1 MEDFKKRILE
11 EYIEV
16 SNRAVKLEAFL
27 STDKFKEL
35 NKEMQVLM
43 KLQNRYMNGYIECLV
58 QRLEL
63 LLTEE
68 QMNAF
73 MTERRIVE

>member
-11 EYIEV
+11 EYTEV
-16 SNRAVKLEAFL
+16 SNRAVKLEVFL
-27 STDKFKEL
+27 STNRFKEL
-35 NKEMQVLM
+35 DKEMQVLM
-43 KLQNRYMNGYIECLV
+43 QLQNHYMNGYIECLIK
-58 QRLEL
+58 RLEL

>member
-11 EYIEV
+11 EYTEV
-16 SNRAVKLEAFL
+16 SGRAVKLEAFL
-27 STDKFKEL
+27 STNRFKEL
-35 NKEMQVLM
+35 DKEMQVLM
-43 KLQNRYMNGYIECLV
+43 QFQNHYMNGYIECLV
-58 QRLEL
+58 RRLEL

-68 QMNAF
+68 QVNAF